1 MDGSY
6 LDLMSQEREKLSSSL
21 AWEQMQEPAH
31 KQYHWH
37 ILDSLTE
44 GNKSYRDVELC
55 IDLVV
60 GS

>member
-1 MDGSY
+1 MIYIRAHLYMDGNY
-6 LDLMSQEREKLSSSL
+6 LVLMNQEREKLSSSL

-37 ILDSLTE
+37 
-44 GNKSYRDVELC
+44 VELC
-55 IDLVV
+55 IVLVV